1 MGVGREARSLTRGRG
16 AESIIWGRAHP
27 ACILALT
34 GESIWMAQVL
44 LGLFLFLLLLLSSII
59 VGTNLPTPPL

>member
-1 MGVGREARSLTRGRG
+1 
-16 AESIIWGRAHP
+16 
-27 ACILALT
+27 
-34 GESIWMAQVL
+34 MAQVL